1 MFLRRRGY
9 CILFV
14 FLALSFAAFLSGC
27 GGSGTATSPIG
38 TPKGTQTATLQ
49 GNATAATTP
58 QAGDIPDTQTFVK
71 YHSTQGGY
79 EVEVPEGWA
88 QSTTST
94 AIVFTSAYNSVQ
106 IQLSQAKTA
115 LTVESVRTHEAVTLQ
130 QTGNAVRDVKVQN
143 AQTSSGPIVLITYT
157 SNSDANAVTGKQ
169 VRLENNRYLF
179 FSHGKVA
186 TLTLSAPLGADN
198 VDQWA
203 RMSRSFR
210 WV

>member
-1 MFLRRRGY
+1 MFIQRRGY
-9 CILFV
+9 CILFA
-14 FLALSFAAFLSGC
+14 FLTLSLAAFLSGC
-27 GGSGTATSPIG
+27 GGSGTATSSVS
-38 TPKGTQTATLQ
+38 TPKGTAATLQ
-49 GNATAATTP
+49 GNATVATTP

-88 QSTTST
+88 QGTTAT
-94 AIVFTSAYNSVQ
+94 GIVFTSAYNSVQ

-130 QTGNAVRDVKVQN
+130 QTGNAVQDVKVQN
-143 AQTSSGPIVLITYT
+143 AQTGIGPVVLITYT
-157 SNSDANAVTGKQ
+157 ANSDANAVTGKQ

-179 FSHGKVA
+179 FSNGKVA

>member
-1 MFLRRRGY
+1 ML
-9 CILFV
+9 
-14 FLALSFAAFLSGC
+14 LALSLFGLIGC
-27 GGSGTATSPIG
+27 GGSGTTTPSVS
-38 TPKGTQTATLQ
+38 TPKGTQAATIP
-49 GNATAATTP
+49 GKATVATTP

-88 QSTTST
+88 QSTTAT
-94 AIVFTSAYNSVQ
+94 GILFTSAYNSVQ

-115 LTVESVRTHEAVTLQ
+115 LTVESVRAQEAVTLQ
-130 QTGNAVRDVKVQN
+130 QSGNAVQDVKVQTVQIN
-143 AQTSSGPIVLITYT
+143 NGPVVLITYT

-179 FSHGKVA
+179 SSQGKLA

>member
-1 MFLRRRGY
+1 MFIQRRGY
-9 CILFV
+9 YILFI
-14 FLALSFAAFLSGC
+14 FLALSLSGLSGC
-27 GGSGTATSPIG
+27 GSSDTASPSAG
-38 TPKGTQTATLQ
+38 TPKGTQATTIQ

-88 QSTTST
+88 QSTTAT
-94 AIVFTSAYNSVQ
+94 GVQFTSTFNSVQ
-106 IQLSQAKTA
+106 VQLSQAKTA
-115 LTVESVRTHEAVTLQ
+115 LTVESVRAHEAITLQ
-130 QTGNAVRDVKVQN
+130 QTGNAVRDVKVQTV
-143 AQTSSGPIVLITYT
+143 QTDIGPVILITYT
-157 SNSDANAVTGKQ
+157 ANSDANAVTGKQ

-179 FSHGKVA
+179 FSHGKLA